1 MGATAGKHVIE
12 ETETHRCLWKYPERS
27 TCILKCEQVL
37 RNELIS
43 CRRKRTLR
51 FLFGKVRGFKSRNKV
66 DVEVEAK
73 GTSDNTGRHLE
84 LGPLGKEASVPYV
97 HPKNLGGYYR
107 VHGERGLIGC
117 KKHDTPQFPVS
128 LSRSH
133 SWRERRTW

>member
-1 MGATAGKHVIE
+1 M
-12 ETETHRCLWKYPERS
+12 
-27 TCILKCEQVL
+27 
-37 RNELIS
+37 
-43 CRRKRTLR
+43 
-51 FLFGKVRGFKSRNKV
+51 

-117 KKHDTPQFPVS
+117 KKHDTHHSFRFLCPEVTLGEKGEHGDP
-128 LSRSH
+128 LSSALQRDGHQSQA
-133 SWRERRTW
+133 RFLAG